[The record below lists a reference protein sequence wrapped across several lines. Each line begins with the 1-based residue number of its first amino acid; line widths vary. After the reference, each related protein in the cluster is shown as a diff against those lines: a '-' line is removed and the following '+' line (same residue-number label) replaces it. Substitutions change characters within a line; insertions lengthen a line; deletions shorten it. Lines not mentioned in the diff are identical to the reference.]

1 MVEKKRFVSYRNL
14 AIALLGA
21 TLAGCVFVPAVMW
34 RRAEENRTRVD
45 AVRVG
50 QTFEEVRTRMA
61 KPPEKREVR
70 ARYDGK
76 RVEFWSYV
84 TDYARKLD
92 TTITFIDGRVTEIR
106 TTTWQEK
113 D

>member
-1 MVEKKRFVSYRNL
+1 MVEKKRFVSYLNL
-14 AIALLGA
+14 VAACLTVA
-21 TLAGCVFVPAVMW
+21 LAGCVFVPSVMW
-34 RRAEENRTRVD
+34 HRAEENRAHLDRVQ
-45 AVRVG
+45 VG
-50 QTFEEVRTRMA
+50 QTFDEVRTLMA

-70 ARYDGK
+70 ARFDGK
-76 RVEFWSYV
+76 QVEFWSYA

>member
-1 MVEKKRFVSYRNL
+1 
-14 AIALLGA
+14 
-21 TLAGCVFVPAVMW
+21 MW
-34 RRAEENRTRVD
+34 HRAEENRAHID
-45 AVRVG
+45 GVRIG
-50 QTFEEVRTRMA
+50 QTFDEVRTLMA

-70 ARYDGK
+70 ARFDGK
-76 RVEFWSYV
+76 QVEFWSYV

-92 TTITFIDGRVTEIR
+92 TTITFVEGHVTEIR